1 MRISLFSILI
11 LLMLLPSCASK
22 RKLKATEETK
32 TEVIQERKEDTK
44 AALRDSSYTDV
55 NSDFTQVQVT
65 EHLDT
70 MGRVLTKTT
79 TTTIRKTKANKKT
92 GADFTS
98 VKEIKEETKAE
109 QKTETKIK
117 QEKTNKEGRIFVEV
131 IIFICLLLV
140 LFVISIRQ
148 LVLLQKQK

>member
-32 TEVIQERKEDTK
+32 TEVSQDRKEDTK
-44 AALRDSSYTDV
+44 AVLRDSSFTDV
-55 NSDFTQVQVT
+55 NSDFTQVQVV

-70 MGRVLTKTT
+70 LGRVLTKTT
-79 TTTIRKTKANKKT
+79 TTTLKKTKANKKT
-92 GADFTS
+92 GADFTN
-98 VKEIKEETKAE
+98 VKEVKEETKST
-109 QKTETKIK
+109 QKTETKVK
-117 QEKTNKEGRIFVEV
+117 QERTNKEGRIFVEV
-131 IIFICLLLV
+131 IIFICLLLI

-148 LVLLQKQK
+148 LILLHRQR

>member
-1 MRISLFSILI
+1 MRIVLYILI
-11 LLMLLPSCASK
+11 FLLLLPSCASK

-32 TEVIQERKEDTK
+32 TEVIQDRKEDTK
-44 AALRDSSYTDV
+44 AVLRDSSFTDV
-55 NSDFTQVQVT
+55 NQDFTQVQVT

-70 MGRVLTKTT
+70 LGRVLTKTT
-79 TTTIRKTKANKKT
+79 TTTLKKTKANKKT

-98 VKEIKEETKAE
+98 VKEVKEETKAE

-131 IIFICLLLV
+131 IIFICLLLI
-140 LFVISIRQ
+140 LFIISVRQ
-148 LVLLQKQK
+148 LVLLHRTK

>member
-1 MRISLFSILI
+1 MKWILI
-11 LLMLLPSCASK
+11 LLVISILPSCASK

-32 TEVIQERKEDTK
+32 TEVIQNRKEDTK
-44 AALRDSSYTDV
+44 AVLRDSSFTDV

-70 MGRVLTKTT
+70 LGRVLTKTT
-79 TTTIRKTKANKKT
+79 TTTLKKTKANKKT
-92 GADFTS
+92 WADFTN
-98 VKEIKEETKAE
+98 VKEVKEETKST
-109 QKTETKIK
+109 QKTETKVK
-117 QEKTNKEGRIFVEV
+117 QERTNKEGRIFVEV

-148 LVLLQKQK
+148 LVLLHRQR